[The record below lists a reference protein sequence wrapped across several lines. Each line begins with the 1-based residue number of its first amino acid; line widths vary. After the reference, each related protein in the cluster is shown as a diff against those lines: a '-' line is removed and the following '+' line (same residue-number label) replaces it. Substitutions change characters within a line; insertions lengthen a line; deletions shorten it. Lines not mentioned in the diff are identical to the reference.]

1 MTASEEFA
9 AVVYHARMHMH
20 ADLPSV
26 GINHY
31 YLSYLRFPKVRIR
44 QQFFLVTFIKFN
56 PKHTNSVSFG
66 DKKAY

>member
-44 QQFFLVTFIKFN
+44 QYILSGTTFACYIYQIQSK
-56 PKHTNSVSFG
+56 T
-66 DKKAY
+66 Y